1 MTTDITTLPPADRA
15 IIVLDSTKTEAQLHA
30 LIDETASIKEV
41 IDQAGRDQA
50 HRIGMKLKNARVTIE
65 KTGKAAREDAQA
77 FSKAVI
83 GEEKRLIGIIDS
95 EEKRVLGLRDGF
107 DAIIEAEKAAK
118 AAAEAKRVSEIKE
131 KISGIRGL
139 PLALHAADSATLLAE
154 IAALEAFTPI
164 AEVFFEFT
172 DECKL
177 TIADCLD
184 ALRDMHRQKFAQEE
198 AARHVAAERERVAD
212 AERVAKE
219 ELDAERAALR
229 AEREELDRRRAEIE
243 AAEAE
248 RKAKEDAELEST
260 RAADKA
266 NQAAVELHQANE
278 AAMHAPSTLID
289 SPEIAEAKN
298 AQAVRSLEVVA
309 AMPPVDVSA
318 GRVTVIE
325 NVAATTSDATI
336 SVSFADYK
344 TRAIAIATSKQFQAL
359 GNKVGLC
366 GAHAF
371 ANELYAVADAIF
383 AGRYDDAIAGAN
395 SDDMVG
401 FDVAM
406 LDATAACID
415 SIKG

>member
-1 MTTDITTLPPADRA
+1 LNNNLITKENTMTDTTKKSINALDITTLPPEDRA
-15 IIVLDSTKTEAQLHA
+15 IIVLESTKTEAQLRA
-30 LIDETASIKEV
+30 LVSETASIKEV

-65 KTGKAAREDAQA
+65 KTGKAAREDAHT

-83 GEEKRLIGIIDS
+83 GEEKRLIGIIDG

-131 KISGIRGL
+131 KIDGIRRL
-139 PLALHAADSATLLAE
+139 PLALHAEDSATIAAE
-154 IAALEAFTPI
+154 IEALEAFTPI
-164 AEVFFEFT
+164 DEVFGEFT
-172 DECKL
+172 NECKL
-177 TIADCLD
+177 AITDCLD
-184 ALRDMHRQKFAQEE
+184 ALRDMRRQKAAQED
-198 AARHVAAERERVAD
+198 AARIVAAERERVAE

-219 ELDAERAALR
+219 ELDAERAALK
-229 AEREELDRRRAEIE
+229 AEREELARQREEI
-243 AAEAE
+243 AAFEAE
-248 RKAKEDAELEST
+248 RKAKAEATL
-260 RAADKA
+260 
-266 NQAAVELHQANE
+266 
-278 AAMHAPSTLID
+278 APSTLID
-289 SPEIAEAKN
+289 SPEVSEAKN
-298 AQAVRSLEVVA
+298 VQAAQMLEVVA
-309 AMPPVDVSA
+309 AMPPVDVSTFDVSVA
-318 GRVTVIE
+318 VPSAEQVT
-325 NVAATTSDATI
+325 S
-336 SVSFADYK
+336 YK

-366 GAHAF
+366 GAHGF
-371 ANELYAVADAIF
+371 ARELYAVADAIF
-383 AGRYDDAIAGAN
+383 AGQYDDAIAGAN

>member
-1 MTTDITTLPPADRA
+1 MTDTTKKSINALDITTLPPEDRA
-15 IIVLDSTKTEAQLHA
+15 IIVLESTKTEAQLRA
-30 LIDETASIKEV
+30 LVSETASIKEV

-65 KTGKAAREDAQA
+65 KTGKAAREDAHT

-83 GEEKRLIGIIDS
+83 GEEKRLISIIDG

-131 KISGIRGL
+131 KIDGIRRL
-139 PLALHAADSATLLAE
+139 PLALHAEDSATIAAE
-154 IAALEAFTPI
+154 IDALEAFTPI
-164 AEVFFEFT
+164 DEVFGEFT
-172 DECKL
+172 NECKL
-177 TIADCLD
+177 AITDCLD
-184 ALRDMHRQKFAQEE
+184 ALRDMRRQKAAQED
-198 AARHVAAERERVAD
+198 AARIVAAERERVAE

-219 ELDAERAALR
+219 ELDAERAALK
-229 AEREELDRRRAEIE
+229 AEREELARRREEIE
-243 AAEAE
+243 AFEAE
-248 RKAKEDAELEST
+248 QKAKEI
-260 RAADKA
+260 KA
-266 NQAAVELHQANE
+266 VLALTPLSVWEVAL
-278 AAMHAPSTLID
+278 APSTLID
-289 SPEIAEAKN
+289 SPEVAEAKN
-298 AQAVRSLEVVA
+298 AQAAQMLEVVA
-309 AMPPVDVSA
+309 AMPPVDVSTFDVSVA
-318 GRVTVIE
+318 VPSAEQVT
-325 NVAATTSDATI
+325 S
-336 SVSFADYK
+336 YK

-366 GAHAF
+366 GAHGF
-371 ANELYAVADAIF
+371 ARELYAVADAIF
-383 AGRYDDAIAGAN
+383 AGQYDDAIARAN